1 MTTGEADAGSRGAD
15 VRGDR
20 DVREVES
27 SPVSAHHL
35 SAGAVATLLVLCLIW
50 GANLITIKIVNRGF
64 DPIFAAA
71 VRSAAGSLV
80 IFAYAAVR
88 GRSLRL
94 SRPAFAYAAWIAVFF
109 GMEFLFLFWAM
120 DFTLASRGMILL
132 YTTPFWV
139 ALGAHFMLKERL
151 TVVRVVGLVLAFGGV
166 AAVLGADTGQVGP
179 EHWLGDIMAVVAA
192 LFWAGNT
199 LYGKRS
205 MTRSLVNPLQ
215 LMFYQL
221 LLSTPLLLVASLIFE
236 GVPHVEW
243 RLDSMLALTHQT
255 VIVATTTYLIWFV
268 LLARYQSTHMAAFS
282 FVTPLFGVVMAWLF
296 LSEPVS
302 WLLLLSL
309 AMVVGGIYLVN
320 RR

>member
-1 MTTGEADAGSRGAD
+1 MGGRDARK
-15 VRGDR
+15 
-20 DVREVES
+20 VES
-27 SPVSAHHL
+27 APASAAHL
-35 SAGAVATLLVLCLIW
+35 SAGAVATLLLLCLIW
-50 GANLITIKIVNRGF
+50 GANLITIKVVNRGF
-64 DPIFAAA
+64 DPVFAAA
-71 VRSAAGSLV
+71 LRSAAGSIV
-80 IFAYAAVR
+80 IFAYAALR
-88 GRSLRL
+88 GQSLHL
-94 SRPAFAYAAWIAVFF
+94 SRTAFAYVAWIAVFF

-151 TVVRVVGLVLAFGGV
+151 TVAKVIGLVLAFGGV
-166 AAVLGADTGQVGP
+166 SAVLGADTGTVGP
-179 EHWLGDIMAVVAA
+179 EHWLGDAMAVVAA

-221 LLSTPLLLVASLIFE
+221 LLSTPLLLVASLVFE

-243 RLDSMLALTHQT
+243 RLDSLLALTHQT

-282 FVTPLFGVVMAWLF
+282 FVTPIFGVLMAWLF
-296 LSEPVS
+296 LGETVS

-309 AMVVGGIYLVN
+309 VMVIGGIYLVN
-320 RR
+320 RPQSGTPRLRSHRQ